1 MVERFR
7 VAGLVVGLVLLSGA
21 LAALGGDLYGFA
33 RDGFYQSAAAA
44 QIWFDI
50 HATSLVG
57 FGAIVEKRISPALWA
72 DVLVPLLSQ
81 PAWLVLGVPGAAL
94 AALCRPRRAA
104 AAVASDVATRDQ
116 KR

>member
-7 VAGLVVGLVLLSGA
+7 IAGLVVGLILLLGA
-21 LAALGGDLYGFA
+21 LAALGGDLFRFA
-33 RDGFYQSAAAA
+33 RDGFYQSAAVA

-57 FGAIVEKRISPALWA
+57 FGAIVEKRISPALWV

-81 PAWLVLGVPGAAL
+81 PA
-94 AALCRPRRAA
+94 
-104 AAVASDVATRDQ
+104 
-116 KR
+116 